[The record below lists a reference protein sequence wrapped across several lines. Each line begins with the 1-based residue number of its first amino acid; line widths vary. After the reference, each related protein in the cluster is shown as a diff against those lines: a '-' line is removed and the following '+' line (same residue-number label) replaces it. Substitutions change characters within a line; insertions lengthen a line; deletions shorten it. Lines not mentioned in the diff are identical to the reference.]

1 MFEIFQPFSVSSFLL
16 SEIYQHFFFKF
27 FFIFLLLCARAMRI
41 IHKTE
46 HTPPANKDIE
56 DISSEQSYMN
66 FPTWLTPIVN
76 GIRAKA
82 TSDRHR
88 TKSDYDCFESL
99 IKVHIF
105 FTF

>member
-1 MFEIFQPFSVSSFLL
+1 MFEIFSLFLCSRFYFRKYSSISFSSSSL
-16 SEIYQHFFFKF
+16 FFFF
-27 FFIFLLLCARAMRI
+27 CARAMRI

-46 HTPPANKDIE
+46 HTPPANKAIE

-76 GIRAKA
+76 GMIRAKA